1 MTPVVYQPKL
11 CLLSIMSKGAT
22 SSHMLKSQPAVI
34 ESYESSDLFN
44 QLFLKALWSQIPD
57 ISSTVIK
64 RYVYLV
70 NMKLYIQGVVDS
82 LTVQ

>member
-1 MTPVVYQPKL
+1 
-11 CLLSIMSKGAT
+11 
-22 SSHMLKSQPAVI
+22 MLKSQPAVI

-44 QLFLKALWSQIPD
+44 QLCLKALWSQIPD